1 GPERE
6 MLAGHVVREAT
17 RASRLV
23 DDLLL
28 MARLDRGLELALAP
42 ADLRE
47 IVDAEA
53 ARARLVHPGLTV
65 DAEIPDAAVSV
76 SVDRDRIAQVL
87 SNLVE
92 N

>member
-1 GPERE
+1 SDAAHELRTPVAGIRAAADTLVRADLDGPERE

-47 IVDAEA
+47 IVDA
-53 ARARLVHPGLTV
+53 
-65 DAEIPDAAVSV
+65 
-76 SVDRDRIAQVL
+76 
-87 SNLVE
+87 
-92 N
+92 